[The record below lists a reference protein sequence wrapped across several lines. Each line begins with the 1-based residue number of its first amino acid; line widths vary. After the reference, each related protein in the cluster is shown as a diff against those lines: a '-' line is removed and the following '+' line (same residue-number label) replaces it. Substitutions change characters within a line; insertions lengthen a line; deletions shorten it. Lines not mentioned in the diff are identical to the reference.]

1 MPTLTNRLAR
11 GLLEYI
17 HHLDNE
23 VFQDALEDMVD
34 DWWVWDANS
43 KEYIP

>member
-1 MPTLTNRLAR
+1 MPTLTNRLAS

-17 HHLDNE
+17 HYLDNE
-23 VFQDALEDMVD
+23 VSQQALEDMVD

-43 KEYIP
+43 GEHIP